1 VAVDWGQAWGKG
13 QVLHLPNAR
22 RTGLRQV
29 FFKDGGYRIRDLAR
43 HERHIVT
50 ALFAADLDE
59 DGWKEVVYGLGNG
72 ELVILRRSPAPKS
85 Q

>member
-1 VAVDWGQAWGKG
+1 
-13 QVLHLPNAR
+13 
-22 RTGLRQV
+22 
-29 FFKDGGYRIRDLAR
+29 
-43 HERHIVT
+43 
-50 ALFAADLDE
+50 LDE